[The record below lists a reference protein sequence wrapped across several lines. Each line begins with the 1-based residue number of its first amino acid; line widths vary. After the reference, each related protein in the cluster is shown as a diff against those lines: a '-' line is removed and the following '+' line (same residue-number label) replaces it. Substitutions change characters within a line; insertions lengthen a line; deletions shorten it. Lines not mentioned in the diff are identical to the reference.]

1 MKTQLSI
8 ASLPLQMTGKLE
20 SHQPEEQLI
29 GQLVEIEKKKK
40 KKELSDLVPQKI
52 LQAEF
57 VNYSETASFPPI
69 CYREVILQDAIAVSL
84 SRTHVMTLMK
94 NITHDNIR
102 KTLTLTLIQIF
113 MKIPVLFK

>member
-20 SHQPEEQLI
+20 SRQPEEQLI
-29 GQLVEIEKKKK
+29 GQLVEIEKKK

-69 CYREVILQDAIAVSL
+69 CYCEVILQNAIAVSL